1 MVSGAAI
8 ETGKHEPAVA
18 YAAGTLRWVPGRGQV
33 PQELLLT
40 DVQRVIWVRKRLP
53 RPTAE
58 DDTAWVIEARGAAYL
73 LPVRSGLWGL
83 LVDQLAEWADRA
95 KVLYAATYTSSPL
108 GWGTFKWNRAM
119 HRETAE
125 YFAVTILRS
134 LLAQA
139 ELHGPLTLAQMRS
152 QVEG

>member
-1 MVSGAAI
+1 M
-8 ETGKHEPAVA
+8 
-18 YAAGTLRWVPGRGQV
+18 
-33 PQELLLT
+33 
-40 DVQRVIWVRKRLP
+40 IWVRKCVPL
-53 RPTAE
+53 PTAE